1 MIWLMLLL
9 QSTAPPADIELRAEV
24 SARSVTIEK
33 QGEARLAVRA
43 SPDGGNIVDVD
54 APKANGRKTLRNV
67 RVRVDARARLGT
79 PQEHGP
85 AADNKGE

>member
-9 QSTAPPADIELRAEV
+9 QSTVPADIELRAEV

-33 QGEARLAVRA
+33 QGDARLAVRA

-79 PQEHGP
+79 PQEQGP